1 MTIYTIAQPDIIG
14 QLVIMI
20 FEKDI
25 FFLKFSQYN
34 LFKAVGSGGGA

>member
-1 MTIYTIAQPDIIG
+1 MTIYTIAQPDIIA

-25 FFLKFSQYN
+25 FFLKVQSIQSIQARR
-34 LFKAVGSGGGA
+34 KQE